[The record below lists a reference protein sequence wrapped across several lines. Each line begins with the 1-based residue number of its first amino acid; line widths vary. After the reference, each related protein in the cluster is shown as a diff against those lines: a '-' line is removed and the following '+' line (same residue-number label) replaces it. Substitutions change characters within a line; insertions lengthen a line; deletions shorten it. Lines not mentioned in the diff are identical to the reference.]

1 MSVASVLTRNDGN
14 APPANGRVRQWLSRA
29 GLGEYRDAFART
41 AEREFTA
48 LGMVDFQNFGVV
60 DVAHKQT
67 LFRLIKNLQNAESDL
82 QNDLQSDDAE
92 LPSRVKHM
100 ALVDVHAAEHDELL
114 LSPLLRPNTRAT
126 RESEHEFA
134 PSPADDKEAN
144 ETKHETTLPVPD
156 DTKRTD
162 RTDAPLE
169 QLRRLSRER
178 HGAVGQAAANAGET
192 TNDAAASR
200 SSRNE
205 SSVSEDANKNASS
218 PPDPAKTPFV
228 ASPSGFELEKARHT
242 EALVDA
248 NPHSPLAPLPADQP
262 RIRVVV
268 RKRPLNAKER
278 AREEDDVV
286 TVDRRSSTE
295 TTSCET
301 RASCVTV
308 WEPKTKVDLTQYTE
322 EHAFNFDD
330 VFDPEASNDEVYR
343 ATIAP
348 LVGTTFDK
356 CKVTCFAYG
365 QTGSGKTYTMNPLPI
380 RAAGEILGELERRRR
395 TSERATADGSSLRLH
410 VSFFEIYG
418 GKVYDLLNGRARLV
432 IREDARAQMCVVG
445 LKEFE
450 VADVGLVE
458 QLIAHGTAARCV
470 GSTGANAE
478 SSRSHAIMQFVLK
491 KSAADGSGSGSDGA
505 SESGNARRV
514 PASVVAQRLKTKAGA
529 NHETIHGKFSFID
542 LAGSERGADTSENDR
557 QTRLEG
563 AEINKSLL
571 ALKECIRALDR
582 GNGHVPFRGS
592 KLTEVLRDSF
602 MGNSRTVMIANVSP
616 ASGSCEHTLNTLRYA
631 YRVKELRDDAKSST
645 AEKSGKDESSL
656 RPSEA
661 RRATRFAADGVTPVG
676 PPPPNEQKANEQKAS
691 ERTSGGGGASAFD
704 PRAAARAAAKR
715 VADATRRSADAE
727 AERLA
732 EKKRGAAAFLIK
744 GGGGGGG
751 AVAGA
756 AAGLLS
762 PRGRKERPKSAMPL
776 HGARGMASARAAVTG
791 AKGVSGSP
799 TKAGVGAKARARPQ
813 TAQTRSGVSGVSGV
827 GSHGSGSLGLGP
839 GARRSLA
846 PRAERPDPRAT
857 AFDPDEPSPSERDSR
872 DFEARKTNK
881 ANSES
886 VGIRNP
892 SETTNDGEGQTIV
905 TTIRDDHSTKTLR
918 PLRGS
923 ALAAAKARAHLAGG
937 PPADQAEMVAAHDD
951 LINVILEEEEAV
963 IAAHRAQIEN
973 AMSLVKREMA
983 LLAEVDK
990 PGSAIDA
997 YVERL
1002 AEVLEHK
1009 QKDVETLRDKVRAFQ
1024 THLKEEEVLS
1034 KAVGLH

>member
-144 ETKHETTLPVPD
+144 ETKHETTLPD
-156 DTKRTD
+156 DTK

-192 TNDAAASR
+192 LNDAASR

-205 SSVSEDANKNASS
+205 SVSEDANKNASSSRESAS

-631 YRVKELRDDAKSST
+631 YRVKELRDDAKKALST

-676 PPPPNEQKANEQKAS
+676 PPPPNCLLY
-691 ERTSGGGGASAFD
+691 TS
-704 PRAAARAAAKR
+704 P
-715 VADATRRSADAE
+715 
-727 AERLA
+727 
-732 EKKRGAAAFLIK
+732 
-744 GGGGGGG
+744 
-751 AVAGA
+751 
-756 AAGLLS
+756 S
-762 PRGRKERPKSAMPL
+762 PR
-776 HGARGMASARAAVTG
+776 
-791 AKGVSGSP
+791 
-799 TKAGVGAKARARPQ
+799 
-813 TAQTRSGVSGVSGV
+813 
-827 GSHGSGSLGLGP
+827 
-839 GARRSLA
+839 
-846 PRAERPDPRAT
+846 
-857 AFDPDEPSPSERDSR
+857 
-872 DFEARKTNK
+872 
-881 ANSES
+881 
-886 VGIRNP
+886 
-892 SETTNDGEGQTIV
+892 
-905 TTIRDDHSTKTLR
+905 
-918 PLRGS
+918 
-923 ALAAAKARAHLAGG
+923 
-937 PPADQAEMVAAHDD
+937 
-951 LINVILEEEEAV
+951 
-963 IAAHRAQIEN
+963 
-973 AMSLVKREMA
+973 
-983 LLAEVDK
+983 
-990 PGSAIDA
+990 DA
-997 YVERL
+997 
-1002 AEVLEHK
+1002 
-1009 QKDVETLRDKVRAFQ
+1009 
-1024 THLKEEEVLS
+1024 
-1034 KAVGLH
+1034 

>member
-67 LFRLIKNLQNAESDL
+67 LFRLIKNLQNAEGAVCE
-82 QNDLQSDDAE
+82 SDDAE

-114 LSPLLRPNTRAT
+114 LSPLLRPNTSAT
-126 RESEHEFA
+126 QKSPFA

-144 ETKHETTLPVPD
+144 ETKHETTLPD
-156 DTKRTD
+156 DKRAD
-162 RTDAPLE
+162 SPLE

-192 TNDAAASR
+192 LNDAR
-200 SSRNE
+200 FSRNE
-205 SSVSEDANKNASS
+205 SVSEDANKSASSRESAS

-228 ASPSGFELEKARHT
+228 ASPSVFSNHAER
-242 EALVDA
+242 LVDA
-248 NPHSPLAPLPADQP
+248 NPHLPLAPLPADQP

-278 AREEDDVV
+278 AREEEDVV
-286 TVDRRSSTE
+286 TVDRRSSAE

-395 TSERATADGSSLRLH
+395 TSEAATADGSSLRLH

-491 KSAADGSGSGSDGA
+491 KSAADESG
-505 SESGNARRV
+505 SESGPARRV

-645 AEKSGKDESSL
+645 DFSTKKKD
-656 RPSEA
+656 
-661 RRATRFAADGVTPVG
+661 ATRFAADGVTPVG
-676 PPPPNEQKANEQKAS
+676 PPPPNERTERTTNEQ
-691 ERTSGGGGASAFD
+691 
-704 PRAAARAAAKR
+704 
-715 VADATRRSADAE
+715 
-727 AERLA
+727 
-732 EKKRGAAAFLIK
+732 
-744 GGGGGGG
+744 
-751 AVAGA
+751 
-756 AAGLLS
+756 
-762 PRGRKERPKSAMPL
+762 
-776 HGARGMASARAAVTG
+776 RAAVEKTSERRRRRERRERERVRPARG
-791 AKGVSGSP
+791 GESRR
-799 TKAGVGAKARARPQ
+799 RARP
-813 TAQTRSGVSGVSGV
+813 
-827 GSHGSGSLGLGP
+827 
-839 GARRSLA
+839 RR
-846 PRAERPDPRAT
+846 DPA
-857 AFDPDEPSPSERDSR
+857 
-872 DFEARKTNK
+872 
-881 ANSES
+881 
-886 VGIRNP
+886 
-892 SETTNDGEGQTIV
+892 
-905 TTIRDDHSTKTLR
+905 LR
-918 PLRGS
+918 RRG
-923 ALAAAKARAHLAGG
+923 G
-937 PPADQAEMVAAHDD
+937 
-951 LINVILEEEEAV
+951 
-963 IAAHRAQIEN
+963 
-973 AMSLVKREMA
+973 
-983 LLAEVDK
+983 
-990 PGSAIDA
+990 
-997 YVERL
+997 
-1002 AEVLEHK
+1002 
-1009 QKDVETLRDKVRAFQ
+1009 
-1024 THLKEEEVLS
+1024 
-1034 KAVGLH
+1034 

>member
-192 TNDAAASR
+192 TNDAASR

-205 SSVSEDANKNASS
+205 SVSEDANKNASSSRESAS

-776 HGARGMASARAAVTG
+776 HGARDGERARAVTG

-799 TKAGVGAKARARPQ
+799 TTGRRRRQGARAPADR
-813 TAQTRSGVSGVSGV
+813 ADAFRGLRGLRGLRGRIAWVGVSGSGTRRAQEPR
-827 GSHGSGSLGLGP
+827 SPRRAPGP
-839 GARRSLA
+839 ARDA
-846 PRAERPDPRAT
+846 RAT
-857 AFDPDEPSPSERDSR
+857 AFDSPTSLRRVWKRRTMAKDKRSSR
-872 DFEARKTNK
+872 RF
-881 ANSES
+881 
-886 VGIRNP
+886 
-892 SETTNDGEGQTIV
+892 V
-905 TTIRDDHSTKTLR
+905 TTIPRR
-918 PLRGS
+918 PCVPC
-923 ALAAAKARAHLAGG
+923 AAPRWRRRRRAHLAGG

-1002 AEVLEHK
+1002 AEVLEQK

>member
-67 LFRLIKNLQNAESDL
+67 LFRLIKNLQNAEGAVCE
-82 QNDLQSDDAE
+82 SDDAE

-114 LSPLLRPNTRAT
+114 LSPLLRPNTSAT
-126 RESEHEFA
+126 QKSPFA

-144 ETKHETTLPVPD
+144 ETKHETTLPD
-156 DTKRTD
+156 DKRAD
-162 RTDAPLE
+162 SPLE

-192 TNDAAASR
+192 LNDAR
-200 SSRNE
+200 FSRNE
-205 SSVSEDANKNASS
+205 SVSEDANKSASSRESAS

-228 ASPSGFELEKARHT
+228 ASPSVFSNHAER
-242 EALVDA
+242 LVDA
-248 NPHSPLAPLPADQP
+248 NPHLPLAPLPADQP

-278 AREEDDVV
+278 AREEEDVV
-286 TVDRRSSTE
+286 TVDRRSSAE

-491 KSAADGSGSGSDGA
+491 KSAADESG
-505 SESGNARRV
+505 SESGPARRV

-645 AEKSGKDESSL
+645 DFSTKKKD
-656 RPSEA
+656 
-661 RRATRFAADGVTPVG
+661 ATRFAADGVTPVG
-676 PPPPNEQKANEQKAS
+676 PPPPNERTERTTNEQRAAVEK
-691 ERTSGGGGASAFD
+691 TSGGGGGGSGGSASAFD
-704 PRAAARAAAKR
+704 PRAAARAAAAR
-715 VADATRRSADAE
+715 VRDATRRSADAE

-732 EKKRGAAAFLIK
+732 EKKRGAAAFLTK

-751 AVAGA
+751 GGGLGYS
-756 AAGLLS
+756 AGLLS

-776 HGARGMASARAAVTG
+776 HGARGIASARAAGATG
-791 AKGVSGSP
+791 AKSVSGSP
-799 TKAGVGAKARARPQ
+799 TKDADGRRTAGVGAKARARPQ
-813 TAQTRSGVSGVSGV
+813 TAQTRSGVSGVSG
-827 GSHGSGSLGLGP
+827 SLGLGP

-846 PRAERPDPRAT
+846 PRAERTDPRVT
-857 AFDPDEPSPSERDSR
+857 AFDPDAERD
-872 DFEARKTNK
+872 ARVKKPFADPPDSTH
-881 ANSES
+881 
-886 VGIRNP
+886 G
-892 SETTNDGEGQTIV
+892 ETTDGERKPPPPIIQSTARTLGETNVAVGNDTPSSGSQNAVPAT
-905 TTIRDDHSTKTLR
+905 TKTLR

-973 AMSLVKREMA
+973 AMALVKREMA

-1002 AEVLEHK
+1002 AEVLEQK
-1009 QKDVETLRDKVRAFQ
+1009 QKGVESLRDAVRAFQ